1 MAHFDWRT
9 KLLSLFVVFIVSMGY
24 YANIVTIEQN
34 LGTKNVFQLQ
44 KGDATDGS
52 QDVLAN
58 VSFANG
64 GENLS
69 WNNVQLSVEVEAQ
82 EFSCMVGGMSS
93 VEQSNGTIR
102 STLNADGKTFTVNI
116 DTNIEDDVQEFDLF
130 TMRAVNG
137 SSVSLTVKQTD
148 IFLGG
153 NVTAIAVE
161 DAFGDVEYDETLAF
175 NESSEQRLE
184 WYTYDFVGHQIIPD
198 SEVYIIEDRGE
209 FFKLQFMSYYDSEG
223 YARHVTILVAPLE
236 NASIPA
242 LVDDTMV
249 QISPCSILENGDGVW
264 GANETISLRENN
276 VNFCSERCSIRVIAL
291 FEQQII
297 AGKNTLHFNDE

>member
-1 MAHFDWRT
+1 MARFDWRS

-24 YANIVTIEQN
+24 YANIVTIEQD
-34 LGTKNVFQLQ
+34 LGTKNVLQLQ
-44 KGDATDGS
+44 KGDTTDGS

-69 WNNVQLSVEVEAQ
+69 WNNVQLSVEVEEQ

-93 VEQSNGTIR
+93 VEQSNSTIQ

-116 DTNIEDDVQEFDLF
+116 DTNGEEAQEFDLF
-130 TMRAVNG
+130 TMRAGNG

-161 DAFGDVEYDETLAF
+161 DAFGEVEFDETLVF
-175 NESSEQRLE
+175 DESSEQRLE
-184 WYTYDFVGHQIIPD
+184 WYSYDLVAHQIIPD
-198 SEVYIIEDRGE
+198 LEVYIIEDRGE

-223 YARHVTILVAPLE
+223 VSRHVTILVAPLE

-264 GANETISLRENN
+264 GANEIISLRENN
-276 VNFCSERCSIRVIAL
+276 VNICSDRCSMRVVAL